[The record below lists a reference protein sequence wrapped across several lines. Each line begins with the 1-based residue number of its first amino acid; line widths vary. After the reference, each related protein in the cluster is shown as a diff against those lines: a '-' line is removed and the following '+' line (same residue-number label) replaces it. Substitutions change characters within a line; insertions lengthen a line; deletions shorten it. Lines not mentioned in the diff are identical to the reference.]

1 MTKKLPPGLQLQN
14 RYRIIRLLGEGGY
27 GAVYLVEDMRLGG
40 KYLALKESFD
50 NSGEAQQQFQL
61 EARLLANLSHPHLPR
76 VTDYFIES
84 SGRQYLV
91 MDYVDGQELTEI
103 LIQRQQSIQINQAV
117 TWITQVCQAVAHL
130 HSQQPN
136 PIIHRDIKP
145 HNIKITASNQAV
157 LVDFGIAK
165 LYVPQKGTARIAKA
179 VSKGF
184 SPPEQYAGGTD
195 ARSDVYALGATLY
208 SLLTVSL
215 PPDAFD
221 RIIKGTPLA
230 QPSRINPQVT
240 PGLQQIVL
248 RAMDLDP
255 RRRFPSAQ
263 EMSQALQAYLSGR
276 PISGPRPAVAVAPA
290 TQHCSQCRQPNRSGA
305 KFCMRCGTRLF
316 TQPQPAMQVPSPVQ
330 TPSPSSNSPAL
341 NFEIGNTYARNQE
354 FTLAIQAYQQAQAG
368 GFSESA
374 LYHNLGLSFILANR
388 HSQAIPILRQGI
400 SRYPQDSDIYY
411 QLGRAYALNK
421 QLTESVNAL
430 QQAKRLKPKNEAVRL
445 LLGMVLQ
452 DQKQHSQA
460 IVELEEAIKLDKDSA
475 SAHFLLG
482 KSYLLSKQ
490 PAKAEKALLD
500 AIRLSSTDK
509 AQYYYFLGV
518 ALHHQKKTTT
528 AIKAL
533 QIVIQLEQKHFMAHY
548 IIGEAYM
555 DQQKWLE
562 AASWFQKAAPL
573 DPSDPDPHTSV
584 AICYTLLKRN
594 KDAIAAI
601 QRALTIDPSNKRAQE
616 ILKKL

>member
-1 MTKKLPPGLQLQN
+1 MTKKLPSGLQLQN

-61 EARLLANLSHPHLPR
+61 EARLLANLIHPHLPR

-91 MDYVDGQELTEI
+91 MDYVNGQELTEI
-103 LIQRQQSIQINQAV
+103 LIQRQRSIQVNQAV
-117 TWITQVCQAVAHL
+117 TWMAQVCQAVAHL
-130 HSQQPN
+130 HNQRPN

-145 HNIKITASNQAV
+145 HNIKITANNQAV

-179 VSKGF
+179 VSVGF
-184 SPPEQYAGGTD
+184 SPPEQYVGGTD

-208 SLLTVSL
+208 SLLTATL

-221 RIIKGTPLA
+221 RIIKGAPLIP
-230 QPSRINPQVT
+230 PSHINRQV
-240 PGLQQIVL
+240 PSALEQIVL
-248 RAMDLDP
+248 QAMELDP

-263 EMSQALQAYLSGR
+263 EMWQALQAYLSGHAVSGAR
-276 PISGPRPAVAVAPA
+276 APIAA
-290 TQHCSQCRQPNRSGA
+290 TTHCSQCRQANRPAA
-305 KFCMRCGTRLF
+305 KFCMRCGTRLL
-316 TQPQPAMQVPSPVQ
+316 TQPQPAAPPPPKVGVAA
-330 TPSPSSNSPAL
+330 PSPSSNSPAL

-354 FTLAIQAYQQAQAG
+354 FTLAIQAYQQALAG

-388 HSQAIPILRQGI
+388 HSKAIPILREGI
-400 SRYPQDSDIYY
+400 RRYPQDSDIYY

-430 QQAKRLKPKNEAVRL
+430 QQAKRFKPKDGSVRL

-460 IVELEEAIKLDKDSA
+460 IIELEEAIKLDKDSA
-475 SAHFLLG
+475 TAHFLLG

-490 PAKAEKALLD
+490 PAKAEDALFE
-500 AIRLSSTDK
+500 ATRLSSTDK

-518 ALHHQKKTTT
+518 ALHHQKKTAA

-533 QIVIQLEQKHFMAHY
+533 QITIQLEKTHFMAHY
-548 IIGEAYM
+548 IMGEAYM
-555 DQQKWLE
+555 DQQEWQE
-562 AASWFQKAAPL
+562 AANWFQKAAPL
-573 DPSDPDPHTSV
+573 DPNDPDPHTSLAV
-584 AICYTLLKRN
+584 CYALLNRN
-594 KDAIAAI
+594 KDAIPAI
-601 QRALTIDPSNKRAQE
+601 QRALAIDPSNQRALD